1 VARDDVLV
9 VVGHAALLLL
19 GVVLG
24 IWGIFLVPVRLAGGV
39 EGLSVLIAVAG
50 NVAAARLGGFGF
62 GTPLAAAMPGLG
74 WLVAVIVLAGGLPGM
89 SGHADDVLLPGKL
102 PPDPGIVVVG
112 TGFLFAGAVAALAGV
127 LWASHRIR
135 SAATPSA

>member
-1 VARDDVLV
+1 VVA
-9 VVGHAALLLL
+9 GHAALLLL
-19 GVVLG
+19 GAALG
-24 IWGIFLVPVRLAGGV
+24 VWGMFLVPTRLPGGV
-39 EGLSVLIAVAG
+39 EGLSVLIAVVG

-74 WLVAVIVLAGGLPGM
+74 WLVAVLVLAGGLPGM
-89 SGHADDVLLPGKL
+89 SAHAPDVLLPGKL
-102 PPDPGIVVVG
+102 PQDPGIVVVG
-112 TGFLFAGAVAALAGV
+112 IGYLFAGAVAALAGV